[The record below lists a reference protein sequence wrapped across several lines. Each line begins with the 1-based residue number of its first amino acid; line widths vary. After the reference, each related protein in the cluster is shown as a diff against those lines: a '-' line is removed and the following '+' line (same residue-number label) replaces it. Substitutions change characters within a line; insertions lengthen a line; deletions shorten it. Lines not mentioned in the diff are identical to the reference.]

1 MAATAIPTT
10 KIVEAAHTM
19 LVEFI
24 VVPLLQEAAR
34 LPEAEQYTEE
44 ELVLLVLVD
53 VVADIQVVP
62 RALPVCTA
70 RALIVLLLWT
80 CKGIET
86 WR

>member
-1 MAATAIPTT
+1 
-10 KIVEAAHTM
+10 M

-24 VVPLLQEAAR
+24 VVALLQEAALSQEAAR
-34 LPEAEQYTEE
+34 LLEAEQYTEE
-44 ELVLLVLVD
+44 ELVLLLLVD

-62 RALPVCTA
+62 RALPVCIT
-70 RALIVLLLWT
+70 RALIVLLSWT